1 MIFKEALL
9 TGVFPLE
16 WQKKNIVPSHKKND
30 KQYINNCGPVSL
42 LLICGKPFERIVLNK
57 KFSFFSINKRIS
69 KSKSSLRSRDSCI
82 SQIYSI
88 THKTLHILV
97 ID

>member
-16 WQKKNIVPSHKKND
+16 WQKRNIVPSHKKND

-42 LLICGKPFERIVLNK
+42 LPICGKSFERIVLNK

-82 SQIYSI
+82 SQI
-88 THKTLHILV
+88 
-97 ID
+97 